1 MLGEQSFPY
10 SHLCEKPTSAPSA
23 SESQTQIMRSC
34 SVLGLARSQ
43 RPGHV
48 WSRNFQSASRLNEE
62 SIQHK
67 FRAHNGIFPARSHSC
82 GNLTTE
88 DVGKMVTLAGWIQP
102 ARPVSKHLTFFTLK
116 DGDGQTQL
124 LVRSPTAGAEGSGP
138 KLEDVPV
145 ESVVL
150 VEGKVVARPGSSKRT
165 STSTG
170 DVEVHVDKYT
180 VLNPAT
186 KLPFRSDDRFELVN
200 EQLRATHRHLDLR
213 RDSLTN
219 NIKIRSKVAH
229 IARNYFYNLDFT
241 EVETPILL
249 KSTPEGAREF
259 LVPTRLTSSEPLFY
273 ALPQS
278 PQQPKQLLVCS
289 GAVDKYYQIA
299 RCFRDEDGRKDRQPE
314 FTQIDLEM
322 AFVGWGDG
330 GDVGDGWR
338 IGGREVK
345 NVVEGLIRKIWKGA
359 LDVELEMGFKV
370 MRYADAIAKYG
381 SDKPDTRFGLQ
392 IQPVTSL
399 LPDGVQS
406 RLSQN
411 QMQLECLVVR
421 HHDEIFTSASRAATV
436 EPNTARITITESNLR
451 SWASEV
457 LDSEVDCNRLSRTLQ
472 LHPGDEVWVCL
483 RSTSL
488 DMGGSTP
495 LGRQRLAIRDIAEQ
509 SGAYIATQVPHFLWV
524 TEFPLFTSADG
535 DKEFLAKGRLSSSHH
550 PFTAPMAEDV
560 DKLLNGQAREVR
572 GQHYDLVLNGIEIG
586 GGSVRVHDPA
596 LQRFIFEQVL
606 QLAPNET
613 ETFSHLLAA
622 LSAGAPPHGG
632 LAIGFDRLIAVL
644 CNATSI
650 RDVIAF
656 PKTTAGTDALFKSP
670 GRVGQEVLAR
680 LGLTSKK

>member
-1 MLGEQSFPY
+1 MVSRDAVENYSRCLQQLDNGLG
-10 SHLCEKPTSAPSA
+10 T
-23 SESQTQIMRSC
+23 
-34 SVLGLARSQ
+34 
-43 RPGHV
+43 
-48 WSRNFQSASRLNEE
+48 
-62 SIQHK
+62 
-67 FRAHNGIFPARSHSC
+67 FPARTHSC
-82 GNLTTE
+82 GNLTAE
-88 DVGKMVTLAGWIQP
+88 DVGKTVTLAGWIQP

-124 LVRSPTAGAEGSGP
+124 LVRSPAAGTAEVGP

-145 ESVVL
+145 ESVIL
-150 VEGKVVARPGSSKRT
+150 VEGKVVARPGSSKRMDT
-165 STSTG
+165 PTG

-200 EQLRATHRHLDLR
+200 EQLRAAHRYLDLR
-213 RDSLTN
+213 RDSLTR
-219 NIKIRSKVAH
+219 NIKTRSKVAH
-229 IARNYFYNLDFT
+229 ITRNYLHDLDFM

-259 LVPTRLTSSEPLFY
+259 LVPTRLTSFEPLFY

-322 AFVGWGDG
+322 AFVGWGDEV
-330 GDVGDGWR
+330 DVGDDWK

-345 NVVEGLIRKIWKGA
+345 NVVEGLIRKIWKGVLGA
-359 LDVELEMGFKV
+359 ELEGGFKV
-370 MRYADAIAKYG
+370 MRYADAMAKYG
-381 SDKPDTRFGLQ
+381 SDKPDTRFGLE

-399 LPDGVQS
+399 LPDSIQSKLSQS
-406 RLSQN
+406 R
-411 QMQLECLVVR
+411 MQLECLVVR
-421 HHDEIFTSASRAATV
+421 HDDEAFTSASRAAPI
-436 EPNTARITITESNLR
+436 EPSTTRITITEYNLHT
-451 SWASEV
+451 WASEV
-457 LDSEVDCNRLSRTLQ
+457 LNSEADCARLSQSLK
-472 LHPGDEVWVCL
+472 LHPGDEVWTCL
-483 RSTSL
+483 RSTSM

-509 SGAYIATQVPHFLWV
+509 SGTYTPTKTPHFLWV

-550 PFTAPMAEDV
+550 PFTAPMTEDV
-560 DKLLNGQAREVR
+560 ERLLNGHAREVR

-606 QLAPNET
+606 QLTPAET

-632 LAIGFDRLIAVL
+632 LAIGFDRLVAVL
-644 CNATSI
+644 CNAASI

-656 PKTTAGTDALFKSP
+656 PKTASGTDALFKSP
-670 GRVGQEVLAR
+670 SGVDQEVLAG
-680 LGLTSKK
+680 LGLTTKK

>member
-1 MLGEQSFPY
+1 
-10 SHLCEKPTSAPSA
+10 
-23 SESQTQIMRSC
+23 MRSC
-34 SVLGLARSQ
+34 SVLGLARGQ
-43 RPGHV
+43 RPV
-48 WSRNFQSASRLNEE
+48 YRWAQAFTSACRANEE
-62 SIQHK
+62 STQHK
-67 FRAHNGIFPARSHSC
+67 FRAHNGTFPARSHTC
-82 GNLTTE
+82 GNLTSE
-88 DVGKMVTLAGWIQP
+88 DVGKTVTLAGWIQP

-124 LVRSPTAGAEGSGP
+124 LVRSPVTGTPDVGP

-145 ESVVL
+145 ESVVM

-165 STSTG
+165 DTSTG

-180 VLNPAT
+180 LLNPAT
-186 KLPFRSDDRFELVN
+186 KLPFRSDDRFELAN
-200 EQLRATHRHLDLR
+200 EQLRATHRYLDLR
-213 RDSLTN
+213 RDSLTQ
-219 NIKIRSKVAH
+219 NIKTRSKVAH
-229 IARNYFYNLDFT
+229 ITRSYLHDLDFT

-259 LVPTRLTSSEPLFY
+259 LVPTRLASTEPLFY

-322 AFVGWGDG
+322 AFIGWGDDN
-330 GDVGDGWR
+330 DVGDGWR

-345 NVVEGLIRKIWKGA
+345 NVVEGLIRKIWKGV
-359 LDVELEMGFKV
+359 LGIELEEGFRV
-370 MRYADAIAKYG
+370 MHYADAMAKYG
-381 SDKPDTRFGLQ
+381 SDKPDTRFGLE
-392 IQPVTSL
+392 IQPITSF
-399 LPDGVQS
+399 LPEIIQDK
-406 RLSQN
+406 LSQSH
-411 QMQLECLVVR
+411 MQLECLVVR
-421 HHDEIFTSASRAATV
+421 HDDETFNSASRAAPT
-436 EPNTARITITESNLR
+436 ELSTSRITITGNNLHT
-451 SWASEV
+451 WVSEV
-457 LDSEVDCNRLSRTLQ
+457 LDSEVDCARLSQSLQ
-472 LHPGDEVWVCL
+472 LHPGDEVWACL
-483 RSTSL
+483 QSSNM

-495 LGRQRLAIRDIAEQ
+495 LGRLRLAIRDLAEQ
-509 SGAYIATQVPHFLWV
+509 SGTYVPTKTPHFLWV

-560 DKLLNGQAREVR
+560 EKLLNGKAREVR

-596 LQRFIFEQVL
+596 LQKFIFEQVL
-606 QLAPNET
+606 QLTST
-613 ETFSHLLAA
+613 EIGTFSHLLAA

-632 LAIGFDRLIAVL
+632 LAIGFDRLVAVL

-656 PKTTAGTDALFKSP
+656 PKTAGGTDALFKSP
-670 GRVGQEVLAR
+670 NRVDQEILAG

>member
-1 MLGEQSFPY
+1 M
-10 SHLCEKPTSAPSA
+10 
-23 SESQTQIMRSC
+23 MRSS
-34 SVLGLARSQ
+34 SVLALARSK
-43 RPGHV
+43 RPGHG
-48 WSRNFQSASRLNEE
+48 WTRNFRSGFRFNEE
-62 SIQHK
+62 SIQDK
-67 FRAHNGIFPARSHSC
+67 FRAHNGTFPTRSHTC
-82 GNLTTE
+82 GNLTSE
-88 DVGKMVTLAGWIQP
+88 DVGKTVTLAGWIQP

-124 LVRSPTAGAEGSGP
+124 LVRSPTVGTEGTGY
-138 KLEDVPV
+138 KLEDAPV

-165 STSTG
+165 DTSTG
-170 DVEVHVDKYT
+170 EVEVHVDKYI

-200 EQLRATHRHLDLR
+200 EQLRATHRYLDLR
-213 RDSLTN
+213 RDSLTQ
-219 NIKIRSKVAH
+219 NIKTRSKVAH
-229 IARNYFYNLDFT
+229 ITRNYLHDLDFT

-259 LVPTRLTSSEPLFY
+259 LVPTRVTSSEPLFY

-322 AFVGWGDG
+322 AFVGWGDPI
-330 GDVGDGWR
+330 DAGDGWR

-345 NVVEGLIRKIWKGA
+345 NVIEGLIRKIWKGV
-359 LDVELEMGFKV
+359 LGIQLEEGFKV
-370 MRYADAIAKYG
+370 MRYADVMAKYG
-381 SDKPDTRFGLQ
+381 SDKPDTRFGLE
-392 IQPVTSL
+392 IQSVTSL
-399 LPDGVQS
+399 LPDSIQS
-406 RLSQN
+406 RLSQSH
-411 QMQLECLVVR
+411 MQLECLVVR
-421 HHDEIFTSASRAATV
+421 HDDEAFTFASRAAPI
-436 EPNTARITITESNLR
+436 EPGTNRITITGNNLHT
-451 SWASEV
+451 WASEV
-457 LDSEVDCNRLSRTLQ
+457 LDSEVDCARISQSLR
-472 LHPGDEVWVCL
+472 LHPGDEVWACL
-483 RSTSL
+483 QSTSI

-495 LGRQRLAIRDIAEQ
+495 LGRQRLVIRDLAEQ
-509 SGAYIATQVPHFLWV
+509 SGTYTPTQTPHFLWV

-560 DKLLNGQAREVR
+560 EKLLSGQAREVR

-596 LQRFIFEQVL
+596 LQKFIFEQVL
-606 QLAPNET
+606 QLTPTEI

-632 LAIGFDRLIAVL
+632 LAIGFDRLVAVL

-656 PKTTAGTDALFKSP
+656 PKTAGGTDALLKSP
-670 GRVGQEVLAR
+670 SRVDQEVLAG
-680 LGLTSKK
+680 LGLAAKK

>member
-1 MLGEQSFPY
+1 MSGKLL
-10 SHLCEKPTSAPSA
+10 HL
-23 SESQTQIMRSC
+23 
-34 SVLGLARSQ
+34 L
-43 RPGHV
+43 
-48 WSRNFQSASRLNEE
+48 
-62 SIQHK
+62 
-67 FRAHNGIFPARSHSC
+67 
-82 GNLTTE
+82 
-88 DVGKMVTLAGWIQP
+88 VGFNQL
-102 ARPVSKHLTFFTLK
+102 VSKHLTFFTLK

-124 LVRSPTAGAEGSGP
+124 LVRSPTAGDAEAGL

-150 VEGKVVARPGSSKRT
+150 VEGKVVARPGSSKRMN
-165 STSTG
+165 TSTG

-213 RDSLTN
+213 RDSLTK
-219 NIKIRSKVAH
+219 NIKTRSK
-229 IARNYFYNLDFT
+229 
-241 EVETPILL
+241 TPILL

-259 LVPTRLTSSEPLFY
+259 VVPTRLGSSEPLFY

-330 GDVGDGWR
+330 VDVGDGWR

-345 NVVEGLIRKIWKGA
+345 NVVEGLVRKIWKGT
-359 LDVELEMGFKV
+359 LGVDLEDRFKV
-370 MRYADAIAKYG
+370 MRYADAMEKYG
-381 SDKPDTRFGLQ
+381 SDKPDTRFGLEVSVCLS
-392 IQPVTSL
+392 PV
-399 LPDGVQS
+399 GVDLTTVQDPS
-406 RLSQN
+406 GHFV
-411 QMQLECLVVR
+411 MQLECLVVR
-421 HHDEIFTSASRAATV
+421 HDDETFNSASRAAAG
-436 EPNTARITITESNLR
+436 EPSATRITITGNNLH
-451 SWASEV
+451 SWASEI
-457 LDSEVDCNRLSRTLQ
+457 LNSEVDCSHLSQSLR

-483 RSTSL
+483 RSASL

-495 LGRQRLAIRDIAEQ
+495 LGRQRLAIKDIAER
-509 SGAYIATQVPHFLWV
+509 SGMYSISPIWIPDNLSLASAGAYTPTQVPHFLWI

-560 DKLLNGQAREVR
+560 DKLLNGQPREVR
-572 GQHYDLVLNGIEIG
+572 GQHYDLVLNGVEIG
-586 GGSVRVHDPA
+586 GGSVRVHDPT

-606 QLAPNET
+606 QVRFVVWEREDHPPNLIA
-613 ETFSHLLAA
+613 FYR
-622 LSAGAPPHGG
+622 APPHGG
-632 LAIGFDRLIAVL
+632 FAIGFDRLIAVL

-656 PKTTAGTDALFKSP
+656 PKTAGGTDALFKSP
-670 GRVGQEVLAR
+670 SRVDREILAG
-680 LGLTSKK
+680 LGLIGKK

>member
-1 MLGEQSFPY
+1 
-10 SHLCEKPTSAPSA
+10 
-23 SESQTQIMRSC
+23 
-34 SVLGLARSQ
+34 
-43 RPGHV
+43 
-48 WSRNFQSASRLNEE
+48 
-62 SIQHK
+62 
-67 FRAHNGIFPARSHSC
+67 
-82 GNLTTE
+82 
-88 DVGKMVTLAGWIQP
+88 MVTLAGWIQP

-124 LVRSPTAGAEGSGP
+124 LVRSPTASAGDSGP
-138 KLEDVPV
+138 KLEDAPV

-150 VEGKVVARPGSSKRT
+150 IEGKVVARPGSSKRT
-165 STSTG
+165 DTSTG

-180 VLNPAT
+180 VLNPAI

-213 RDSLTN
+213 RDSLTK
-219 NIKIRSKVAH
+219 NIKTRSKVAH
-229 IARNYFYNLDFT
+229 IIRNYLHDLDFT

-259 LVPTRLTSSEPLFY
+259 LVPTRPTSSEPLFY

-330 GDVGDGWR
+330 VDVGDGWR

-345 NVVEGLIRKIWKGA
+345 NTVEGLIKKIWKG
-359 LDVELEMGFKV
+359 VLEIDLEKEFKV
-370 MRYADAIAKYG
+370 MHYVDAMARYG
-381 SDKPDTRFGLQ
+381 SDKPDTRFGLE
-392 IQPVTSL
+392 IQSVTPL
-399 LPDGVQS
+399 LPEDAQS
-406 RLSQN
+406 KLSQS
-411 QMQLECLVVR
+411 QTQLECLVVR
-421 HHDEIFTSASRAATV
+421 HHDETFTSASRAATP
-436 EPNTARITITESNLR
+436 EPNTIRITITGNNLH

-457 LDSEVDCNRLSRTLQ
+457 LGSEVDCSHLSQVLQ
-472 LHPGDEVWVCL
+472 LHSGDEVWACL
-483 RSTSL
+483 RSTTL

-509 SGAYIATQVPHFLWV
+509 SGAYVPTQVPHFLWV

-535 DKEFLAKGRLSSSHH
+535 DKDFLAKGRLSSSHH

-606 QLAPNET
+606 QLTPAET

-644 CNATSI
+644 CNTTSI

-656 PKTTAGTDALFKSP
+656 PKTAGGTDALFKSP
-670 GRVGQEVLAR
+670 SKVDQETLAG